1 MNYWCFIA
9 AGGLGDAYREL
20 VHNGALG
27 ILKRWKILH
36 PSDELK
42 VVMMS
47 HNAVCA
53 DLAKD
58 DAWDTILFKFPDNT
72 EKSWEVFYDEY
83 LGELSGTEV
92 RFHIQD
98 LKSTFH
104 PRYDHLRTN
113 PGPLLWIDPVG
124 CEIDIHGEDRN
135 LTSKLILHPGAGE
148 ASRCVT
154 PDVLDLILPL
164 KPLVIGANYPR
175 AGHPEETGLTLP
187 PTSLVQTIR
196 RSNGVVGSES
206 SVAYMASM
214 IGIPFVMC
222 YREDQT
228 FDRVQRGLSDWTYYY
243 GEGVEGNLYLK
254 CPLDEEGRDKL
265 RGWLER
271 FQAVRSM

>member
-1 MNYWCFIA
+1 MNFHWCYLA
-9 AGGLGDAYREL
+9 GGGLGDVYREA
-20 VHNGALG
+20 HFNGALG

-36 PSDELK
+36 PSEELK
-42 VVMMS
+42 IVLMN
-47 HNAVCA
+47 HTPAAVE
-53 DLAKD
+53 LVKD
-58 DAWDTILFKFPDNT
+58 DAWTVVQFQFPHDT
-72 EKSWEVFYDEY
+72 EKSWEVFYDMFCKDCW
-83 LGELSGTEV
+83 GTEI
-92 RFHIQD
+92 RIHLD
-98 LKSTFH
+98 NLKSTFH

-135 LTSKLILHPGAGE
+135 LTSGLILHPGAGE

-154 PDVLDLILPL
+154 PDVLELVLPY

-175 AGHPEETGLTLP
+175 VGHPQETGLTLP
-187 PTSLVQTIR
+187 PASLVHTIR

-214 IGIPFVMC
+214 MGIPFVMC

-228 FDRVQRGLSDWTYYY
+228 YDRVQRGLSDWAYYF

-254 CPLDEEGRDKL
+254 CPLDEEGEAKL
-265 RGWLER
+265 RGWLDR
-271 FQAVRSM
+271 FTI